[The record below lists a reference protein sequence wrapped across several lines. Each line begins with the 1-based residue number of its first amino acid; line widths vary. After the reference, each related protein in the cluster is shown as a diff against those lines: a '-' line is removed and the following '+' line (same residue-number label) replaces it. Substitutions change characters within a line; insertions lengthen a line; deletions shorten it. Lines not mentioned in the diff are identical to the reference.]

1 MCQVPLC
8 QQRSAFVWLHR
19 RDTFDRAD
27 DQRFM
32 GMPSTMRLIDES
44 SGRRLIKVSLIAMAR
59 EIKVTFRMLML
70 IAPGQQC
77 PVDSQL
83 IIAFARCWHT
93 KTCQNWVATKVET
106 TFASL
111 LFFRG
116 PPINLDLPY
125 SDSGPSEAK
134 IINYM
139 QIIIFMQCLFSQPW
153 EPRELHKN
161 SFTQTSQTT
170 SPAAQMVLWWFR
182 LHRRRNAPP
191 KANNKHEKLF
201 ISISMG
207 QEKRLLT
214 SIPPMRGSETE
225 SEQVNK

>member
-1 MCQVPLC
+1 MRQVPLC

-139 QIIIFMQCLFSQPW
+139 QIIIFMQCSFSQPW
-153 EPRELHKN
+153 EPRGLAIKTHLHKRLRRRARPPKW
-161 SFTQTSQTT
+161 FYDGFDCTDVEMHHQRRTT
-170 SPAAQMVLWWFR
+170 NMKNYLFPLAWGR
-182 LHRRRNAPP
+182 KKGCLHRSLRCEGVRRR
-191 KANNKHEKLF
+191 AN
-201 ISISMG
+201 
-207 QEKRLLT
+207 R
-214 SIPPMRGSETE
+214 
-225 SEQVNK
+225 